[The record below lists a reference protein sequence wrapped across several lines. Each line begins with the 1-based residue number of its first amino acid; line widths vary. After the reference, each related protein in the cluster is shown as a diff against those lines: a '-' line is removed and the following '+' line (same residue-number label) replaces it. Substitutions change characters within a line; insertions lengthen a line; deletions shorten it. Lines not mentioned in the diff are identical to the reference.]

1 MAKNQGKQKQ
11 ELPKTAPILG
21 TPGFSVY
28 CFEKG
33 SWTLLEDRSERGF
46 VPGPPPAEP
55 GSFDGYCVKVTSVRG
70 PGGR

>member
-1 MAKNQGKQKQ
+1 MAKKRGPR
-11 ELPKTAPILG
+11 LLHTSRPPG

-33 SWTLLEDRSERGF
+33 SWNLLEDRSERGF
-46 VPGPPPAEP
+46 VPGPPPAESGP
-55 GSFDGYCVKVTSVRG
+55 FDGYCVKVTSVRG